1 MLDEATRENPTDAH
15 AYYYL
20 GNFLLARGRYED
32 ASRMWFQALGLGFE
46 DPALYRNLG
55 VYAWRVKKDLKD
67 AAGFYEKAMEL
78 APDQYRLYVDLSD
91 LYAQLGGTDQR
102 EKLFARAPQS
112 VLDRDTVRIRRALLL
127 TEQKQYEQALALLK
141 DHRFKPWEGGQVVR
155 QVFVACNLE
164 EGRANLAAG
173 RYREAEEAFRRAAE
187 YPENL
192 GVGKPNEPHDEEA
205 LYWLGE
211 ALKGAGKDSEAR
223 GAWEEAVKGGRH
235 IPADLQSFQAAA
247 LWKLGRSE
255 EGEKLAAT
263 LLDNASKE
271 SAGAA
276 ELFAAGLAEALRG
289 RSGPAQQFFQRA
301 LEIDPALWQ
310 ARIEIDRA
318 TAR

>member
-1 MLDEATRENPTDAH
+1 M
-15 AYYYL
+15 
-20 GNFLLARGRYED
+20 
-32 ASRMWFQALGLGFE
+32 
-46 DPALYRNLG
+46 
-55 VYAWRVKKDLKD
+55 
-67 AAGFYEKAMEL
+67 
-78 APDQYRLYVDLSD
+78 YVDLSD
-91 LYAQLGGTDQR
+91 LYAQLAGTDQR
-102 EKLFARAPQS
+102 EKLFARSPQS
-112 VLDRDTVRIRRALLL
+112 VLDRDTVRMRRALLL

-173 RYREAEEAFRRAAE
+173 RYREAEDAFRRAAQ

-211 ALKGAGKDSEAR
+211 ALKGEGKDSEAR
-223 GAWEEAVKGGRH
+223 GAWEEAAKVGKRT
-235 IPADLQSFQAAA
+235 PTASQPFEAAA
-247 LWKLGRSE
+247 LSKLGRSE
-255 EGEKLAAT
+255 EGEKLAAS
-263 LLDNASKE
+263 LVDNASKE
-271 SAGAA
+271 SAGATA
-276 ELFAAGLAEALRG
+276 LFVAGLAEALRG